1 MAKFMMKDLSMTNRR
16 FIKGLQLSELFY
28 KEAVRPILARHF
40 PELTYSAALL
50 GSGSEVLG
58 FDTPQSMDH
67 DWGPRLMLFL
77 AEADHKAFRD
87 EIDQVLRQELP
98 PDIRGYPTNFGRHGD
113 GTAVM
118 EAIDR
123 GPINHG
129 VLFLTV
135 RCFLSFLL
143 NVNPDDEWRVVD
155 WLTFPEQYLR
165 GITGGRVFHDGL
177 GQLEPV
183 RARLRYYPH
192 DVWLYL
198 LAAQWRRISQ
208 EEAFV
213 GRCAQVGDELGSRL
227 VAARLVRDLMR
238 LCFLMERH
246 YAPFIKWFGTAF
258 EQLECAGRLKPVL
271 LQAVGA
277 TSWPER
283 EKALA
288 SAYATV
294 AEMHNGLGVTEPLP
308 AQVSRFFDRPF
319 LVIHADRFADA
330 IRAAITDPE
339 VRALPEHLG
348 AIDQFVDSTDVLDYP
363 ERFDRL
369 ELMYQSEESSDVD

>member
-1 MAKFMMKDLSMTNRR
+1 MMKDLSTTNRR

-28 KEAVRPILARHF
+28 QEAVRPILANHF

-58 FDTPQSMDH
+58 FDTSRSMDH
-67 DWGPRLMLFL
+67 NWGPRLMLFL
-77 AEADHKAFRD
+77 AEADHRAFGD
-87 EIDQVLRQELP
+87 EIDHVLRQELP
-98 PDIRGYPTNFGRHGD
+98 LDVHGYPTNFVRHAD

-118 EAIDR
+118 EAVDR

-129 VLFLTV
+129 VTFLTV
-135 RCFLSFLL
+135 RGFFRFLL
-143 NVNPDDEWRVVD
+143 NVDPDGEWRVVD
-155 WLTFPEQYLR
+155 WLTFPEQVLR

-177 GQLEPV
+177 GQLEPI
-183 RARLRYYPH
+183 RARLHYYPH

-213 GRCAQVGDELGSRL
+213 GRCGQVGDELGSRL

-238 LCFLMERH
+238 LCFLVERQ

-258 EQLECAGRLKPVL
+258 GQLKCADRLGPVL
-271 LQAVGA
+271 MQAVSA
-277 TSWPER
+277 TSWQER
-283 EKALA
+283 EKALT
-288 SAYATV
+288 SAYETV
-294 AEMHNGLGVTEPLP
+294 AEMHNRLAITEPLP
-308 AQVSRFFDRPF
+308 AKVSRFFDRPF

-339 VRALPEHLG
+339 VRALPENLG
-348 AIDQFVDSTDVLDYP
+348 AIDQFVDSTDVLDNP
-363 ERFDRL
+363 ERFHRL
-369 ELMYQSEESSDVD
+369 KLMYHSEESPDVD

>member
-1 MAKFMMKDLSMTNRR
+1 MTNRR
-16 FIKGLQLSELFY
+16 FIKGLRLSELFY
-28 KEAVRPILARHF
+28 QEAVRPILARHF
-40 PELTYSAALL
+40 PDLTYSAALL

-67 DWGPRLMLFL
+67 DWGLRLMLFL
-77 AEADHKAFRD
+77 AEADHKALRD
-87 EIDQVLRQELP
+87 EIDQVLRRELP
-98 PDIRGYPTNFGRHGD
+98 PDIHGYPTNFGRHGD

-129 VLFLTV
+129 VTFHTIE
-135 RCFLSFLL
+135 RFFGSLL
-143 NVNPDDEWRVVD
+143 NVNTDDEWHVVD
-155 WLTFPEQYLR
+155 WLTFPEQVLR

-238 LCFLMERH
+238 LCFLMERQ
-246 YAPFIKWFGTAF
+246 YAPFIKWFGSAF
-258 EQLECAGRLKPVL
+258 EQLQCAARLKPIL
-271 LQAVGA
+271 MRAVSA
-277 TSWPER
+277 SSWQDR

-288 SAYATV
+288 SAYETV
-294 AEMHNGLGVTEPLP
+294 AEMHNGLGITESLP
-308 AQVSRFFDRPF
+308 TKVSRFFERPF
-319 LVIHADRFADA
+319 LVIHADRFAEA
-330 IRAAITDPE
+330 ICAAITDPE
-339 VRALPEHLG
+339 VRALPENLG
-348 AIDQFVDSTDVLDYP
+348 SIDQFVDSTDVLDCP
-363 ERFDRL
+363 ERVHRL
-369 ELMYQSEESSDVD
+369 ELLYRYEEGPDVD

>member
-1 MAKFMMKDLSMTNRR
+1 MMNHFSTTNRR

-28 KEAVRPILARHF
+28 KDVVRPILARHF

-77 AEADHKAFRD
+77 AEADHQACRD
-87 EIDQVLRQELP
+87 KIDQVLRQGMP
-98 PDIRGYPTNFGRHGD
+98 PDIHGYPTNFGRYGD
-113 GTAVM
+113 ETVVM
-118 EAIDR
+118 EAVDR

-129 VLFLTV
+129 VTFLTV
-135 RCFLSFLL
+135 RGFFRSLL
-143 NVNPDDEWRVVD
+143 NVDPDDEWRVVD

-183 RARLRYYPH
+183 RARLSYYPY

-213 GRCAQVGDELGSRL
+213 GRCGQVGDELGSRL

-238 LCFLMERH
+238 LCFLMERQ
-246 YAPFIKWFGTAF
+246 YAPYIKWFGTAF
-258 EQLECAGRLKPVL
+258 AQLECADRLGPGFM
-271 LQAVGA
+271 QAVSA
-277 TSWPER
+277 TSWQER

-288 SAYATV
+288 SAYQTV
-294 AEMHNGLGVTEPLP
+294 AEMHNGLGITEPLP
-308 AQVSRFFDRPF
+308 TPVSRFFDRPF
-319 LVIHADRFADA
+319 LVINANRFANA

-339 VRALPEHLG
+339 VQALPENVG
-348 AIDQFVDSTDVLDYP
+348 SIDQFVDSTDVLDSP

-369 ELMYQSEESSDVD
+369 KLMYHYEESLDVD